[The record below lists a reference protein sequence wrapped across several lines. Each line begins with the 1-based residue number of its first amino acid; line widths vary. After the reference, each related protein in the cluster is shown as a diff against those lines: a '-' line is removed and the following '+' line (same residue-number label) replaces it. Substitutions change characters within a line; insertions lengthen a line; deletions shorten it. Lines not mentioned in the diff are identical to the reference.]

1 MKTTV
6 EIADGLLRRSLDVVR
21 REGIT
26 LSVLVEEA
34 LRAALERRGYQVPYR
49 WPDLS
54 VEGNGLA
61 PGIGEGHW
69 VTIRDWIYWEPPRSG

>member
-21 REGIT
+21 REGMT

-34 LRAALERRGYQVPYR
+34 LRAALERRGHQVPYR

-54 VEGNGLA
+54 VEGDGVA
-61 PGIGEGHW
+61 PDIGEGHW
-69 VTIRDWIYWEPPRSG
+69 ETIRDWIYWEPPRNG